1 MLVQVELF
9 NLALFIGSEIG
20 RIFDGGL
27 SAKRLCHHS
36 PGFDSNLR
44 RNSAFL
50 FENSVVPL
58 QPDFLAQEFGIP
70 HPRMLEEAFLA

>member
-1 MLVQVELF
+1 MLVQIEIF
-9 NLALFIGSEIG
+9 NPALFIGSEIG

-27 SAKRLCHHS
+27 SARLCHHS
-36 PGFDSNLR
+36 PGFDNNLR
-44 RNSAFL
+44 RNFSFL
-50 FENSVVPL
+50 FENFVVPF